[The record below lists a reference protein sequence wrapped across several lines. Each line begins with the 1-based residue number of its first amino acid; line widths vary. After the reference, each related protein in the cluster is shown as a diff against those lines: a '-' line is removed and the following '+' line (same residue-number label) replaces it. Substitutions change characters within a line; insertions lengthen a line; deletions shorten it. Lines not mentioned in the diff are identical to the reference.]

1 MRISAVITSLA
12 IALLPSVAVA
22 DWAELRDLTKVS
34 GCGLQCGSLLPI
46 FENDSFDDI
55 CNKLVED
62 GCVFPHEILI

>member
-1 MRISAVITSLA
+1 MRVSAVITSLA

-34 GCGLQCGSLLPI
+34 GCGLTCGSLLPI

-62 GCVFPHEILI
+62 GCVLPQA